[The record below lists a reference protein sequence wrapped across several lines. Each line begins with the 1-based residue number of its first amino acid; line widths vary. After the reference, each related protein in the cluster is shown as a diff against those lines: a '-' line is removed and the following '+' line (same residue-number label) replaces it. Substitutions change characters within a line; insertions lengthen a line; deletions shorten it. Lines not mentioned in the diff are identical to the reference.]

1 MSEAP
6 IYAPPPRL
14 CRSRTWREGHLHFA
28 DESRRLTTFVQA
40 MDCLPP
46 HCLGDSRIRTH
57 SALEIY
63 GRATPRSV
71 GPCPRVSACPY
82 LRVIPVHQWSCTAR
96 EPRLALDLAGTTSSS
111 TARATALTRNSPPG
125 SGSGGLLKLHRS
137 QEIAP
142 LGPP

>member
-6 IYAPPPRL
+6 LYAPPPRL

-28 DESRRLTTFVQA
+28 DGSRRLTSFVQA

-63 GRATPRSV
+63 GRATPSKDTRRTRFLQQAYV
-71 GPCPRVSACPY
+71 QGPM
-82 LRVIPVHQWSCTAR
+82 W
-96 EPRLALDLAGTTSSS
+96 ALG
-111 TARATALTRNSPPG
+111 
-125 SGSGGLLKLHRS
+125 
-137 QEIAP
+137 
-142 LGPP
+142 